1 MASNQELG
9 QLDQK
14 VTLQSRS
21 NSVDAVGQSTITW
34 TDIATVWAGLV
45 SRPRSREFDA
55 AGGTQNEQTVTFR
68 VVYRTDVDATC
79 RLVWE
84 GRNHDVIAADPVK
97 RDGWLYITCLQ
108 GVKDGR

>member
-1 MASNQELG
+1 MPFSFHEFPTLRASASAHSFS
-9 QLDQK
+9 
-14 VTLQSRS
+14 TLSQS
-21 NSVDAVGQSTITW
+21 
-34 TDIATVWAGLV
+34 
-45 SRPRSREFDA
+45 